1 MTRRRRPFWFFAA
14 LAALVVV
21 GLSISPAPIQTPSP
35 PTANPNPA
43 LLDASGSAQ
52 TNAIQASPI
61 LASVSG
67 ELFTV
72 IRVLDGDTIELNSG
86 ERVRYVGVDTP
97 ELGRAGKPAQC
108 FASESA
114 QIHSAL
120 VTGKRVRLEKDRSN
134 RDRYGRLLRFV
145 YLEDGT
151 FVNARLV
158 REGAARASAYRPDL
172 SKKTEFEQLETQARA
187 EGKGRWGTC
196 PN

>member
-1 MTRRRRPFWFFAA
+1 MSRRRRPFWFFAA
-14 LAALVVV
+14 LAALIVV

-35 PTANPNPA
+35 PTATPNPA
-43 LLDASGSAQ
+43 LLDASRSAQ
-52 TNAIQASPI
+52 TDGIQASPTP
-61 LASVSG
+61 ASISG

-108 FASESA
+108 FADEAA
-114 QIHSAL
+114 QMHSAW

-134 RDRYGRLLRFV
+134 QDRYGRLLRFV

-151 FVNARLV
+151 FVNALLV

-172 SKKTEFEQLETQARA
+172 SKKTEFEQLEAQARA
-187 EGKGRWGTC
+187 EGKGQWGAC
-196 PN
+196 PK